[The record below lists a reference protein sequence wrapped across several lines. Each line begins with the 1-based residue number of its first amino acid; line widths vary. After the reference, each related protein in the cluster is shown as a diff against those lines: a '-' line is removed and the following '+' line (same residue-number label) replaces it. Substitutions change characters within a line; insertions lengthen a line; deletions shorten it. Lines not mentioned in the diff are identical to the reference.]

1 MRLPFITQGDQ
12 METKPSSFS
21 RYDESRI
28 EAIAA
33 YAEKHK
39 TAEKKNWTP
48 QSIFARLD
56 SAIIGNKRYKERLAL
71 SLFDFMG
78 DAKLRN
84 HLLVTGPSGT
94 GKTYLLEQCLPD
106 FGIPY
111 HIIDAAGLVPAGI
124 KGNTLGES
132 LEAFFQSNMM
142 ASRQCLIVLD
152 EFDKLS
158 EQANGGDTQKSHS
171 IQGELL
177 TLIQGKQEGVIDTR
191 NALWIFAG
199 AFAYTDEMK
208 ANPPKLKKSDLL
220 KYGFKNELLGRI
232 LQDTMTDIPTMKEIV
247 KRVVNDK
254 VIKAFHEDFERQ
266 GVKVEFENE
275 AFAELAKAAQNPAF
289 GMRAIPSL
297 VGKLKGHIM
306 FHQDMTKPILIT
318 KAMVEKVMN
327 E

>member
-1 MRLPFITQGDQ
+1 MENKPLPST
-12 METKPSSFS
+12 

-28 EAIAA
+28 EAIVAF
-33 YAEKHK
+33 AEKNAK
-39 TAEKKNWTP
+39 SEQKNWTP

-71 SLFDFMG
+71 CLSDFIG
-78 DAKLRN
+78 ESKIRN
-84 HLLVTGPSGT
+84 HLLVSGPSGT

-111 HIIDAAGLVPAGI
+111 LVIDAAGLVPAVI

-132 LEAFFQSNMM
+132 LEGFFQSNMM
-142 ASRQCLIVLD
+142 ASKQCLIVLD

-158 EQANGGDTQKSHS
+158 DHSNGGDIQKSHS

-177 TLIQGKQEGVIDTR
+177 TLIQGKQEGIIDTR
-191 NALWIFAG
+191 NALWVLAG
-199 AFAYTDEMK
+199 AFAYTNEMK
-208 ANPPKLKKSDLL
+208 ANPPKIKKTDLL

-247 KRVVNDK
+247 QRVVNDK
-254 VIKAFHEDFERQ
+254 VIKVFHEDFERQ
-266 GVKVEFENE
+266 GVKVEFEDA

-297 VGKLKGHIM
+297 IGKLKGHIM
-306 FHQDMTKPILIT
+306 FTVDKSKPFVIKKDLIEQMMTD
-318 KAMVEKVMN
+318 
-327 E
+327 